1 MNIFEGLLPQEAITE
16 GESFRGG
23 FGKSFYTTETN
34 FHGYISSFQ
43 EKLVEEGISF
53 SDDDFESIQ
62 MSAALI
68 DALARTRITK
78 TSGLNVLEHNQ
89 HAFNIFYRTSGSE
102 EWKLQFAN
110 SVYLA
115 NFGANLSEK
124 LETPASKLMS
134 EVYTPETIEGF
145 TNESGYT
152 SKFIEMDKLPVND
165 DGDKPAFFWYKKQF
179 NHPHGGQIEV
189 RIGMNGTGLSEEQ
202 RMMLT
207 NIYNFTDTVRSEY
220 IDLVHYAQPSSDALI
235 VRLKGQIS
243 SIFEHNSAKDNTLA
257 IELSWLLMFLE
268 MANDIIKNSPF
279 PLTIVD
285 KQGSIK
291 RVSPAYAAMVGYTV
305 DEIIKPGFFNKI
317 YPGIEGDLVRESIE
331 FYTKNG
337 YYPEDASFIVNRG
350 KEFYGL
356 EKQNNLPSLGSL
368 ELIPSPYT
376 FDGGTIRLNT
386 ARPHESIAHLL

>member
-1 MNIFEGLLPQEAITE
+1 
-16 GESFRGG
+16 
-23 FGKSFYTTETN
+23 
-34 FHGYISSFQ
+34 
-43 EKLVEEGISF
+43 
-53 SDDDFESIQ
+53 